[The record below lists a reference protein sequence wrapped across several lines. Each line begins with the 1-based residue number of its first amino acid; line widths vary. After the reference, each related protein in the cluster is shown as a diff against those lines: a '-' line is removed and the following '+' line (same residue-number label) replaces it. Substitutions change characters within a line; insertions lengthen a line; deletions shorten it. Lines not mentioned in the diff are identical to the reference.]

1 MVFATKKL
9 FKLLIT
15 YILHEPQAKWQE
27 QVEEAEEAEQ
37 EEGEE
42 EE

>member
-27 QVEEAEEAEQ
+27 QVEEEEAEQ